1 MKSSKLMCVLSLI
14 AAASLSGAV
23 IAKQTDSDTHPE
35 PRAMEHDRQHQAMHR
50 MLASLD
56 LTDSQ
61 KAQIKALVEQ
71 QREKHQASKPK
82 PGMQQKFQQLVSA
95 DSFDEVAARN
105 LLEQQQQKDIE
116 RRLER
121 LKLQHEIRQ
130 LLTPEQ
136 RQQLSQKQ
144 QNLHNKRQ
152 QGHNG

>member
-23 IAKQTDSDTHPE
+23 IAKQTDSDTHSQQMQ
-35 PRAMEHDRQHQAMHR
+35 RDRPHQAMHK

-61 KAQIKALVEQ
+61 KAQIKALLEQ
-71 QREKHQASKPK
+71 QREKHQASKPTA
-82 PGMQQKFQQLVSA
+82 GMRQQVQQLVSA
-95 DSFDEVAARN
+95 DSFDEVAARS

-136 RQQLSQKQ
+136 RQKLSQKQ
-144 QNLHNKRQ
+144 QKLHNKRLQ
-152 QGHNG
+152 RYNG

>member
-23 IAKQTDSDTHPE
+23 IAKQTDSDTHSQQMQ
-35 PRAMEHDRQHQAMHR
+35 RDRQHQAMHK

-82 PGMQQKFQQLVSA
+82 AGMQQKFQQLVSA
-95 DSFDEVAARN
+95 DSFDEVAARS

-144 QNLHNKRQ
+144 QKLHNKRLQ
-152 QGHNG
+152 RYNG